1 MHAAVHAAVHAVK
14 QSATSEAEHHET
26 YQAELPQSKLL
37 ANALHLLIKQNS
49 CHTVVNSKQ
58 LQQARDTSSK
68 VQRIPKSAG
77 ASISCMH
84 TTDASL
90 LTSFPL
96 SPTQTTH
103 SSLRLFSFQSSEQC
117 TILAMEAR
125 SLCGTAQAAHV
136 DMILHG
142 CYCPAANTIQER
154 AVVANL
160 KCLHLLLTMEG
171 DLGN

>member
-1 MHAAVHAAVHAVK
+1 
-14 QSATSEAEHHET
+14 
-26 YQAELPQSKLL
+26 
-37 ANALHLLIKQNS
+37 
-49 CHTVVNSKQ
+49 
-58 LQQARDTSSK
+58 
-68 VQRIPKSAG
+68 
-77 ASISCMH
+77 
-84 TTDASL
+84 
-90 LTSFPL
+90 
-96 SPTQTTH
+96 
-103 SSLRLFSFQSSEQC
+103 
-117 TILAMEAR
+117 MEAR